1 MMALTG
7 CGAVQHK
14 VTFKDSYSLRSQTKI
29 DIGQVKNECG
39 ETFDVNVEQMLKDA
53 LANQLSKEAMLWD
66 GSSGT
71 KLVLNSK
78 IIEYAKGNAFK
89 RWLLPGWG
97 TTVLTIQCDL
107 EDGEQVVGSAE
118 ARRTISFG
126 GGYTIGAWQTIFNS
140 VAKDVVKDLNSQIPK

>member
-14 VTFKDSYSLRSQTKI
+14 VTFKDSYSLRPETKI
-29 DIGQVKNECG
+29 DIGQVKNECT

-66 GSSGT
+66 GGSST

-78 IIEYAKGNAFK
+78 VIEYAKGNAFK

-107 EDGEQVVGSAE
+107 KDGDEVVGSAE